1 MKVTGRALT
10 SETHTRRTARQ
21 DFSSNE
27 QKLHRGTY
35 MARPYDLVIEN
46 GTIHT
51 PTHSF
56 KADVAVLD
64 GKIAAIGTQ
73 FTDAAK
79 RIDATGLD
87 ILPGIWHVHC
97 HFREPGHTY
106 KEDFASG
113 SMTAAV
119 GGVTTCIDMTNNTP
133 HPTTIETFEEKKAL
147 VAPKAYVDYALY
159 GGGLYP
165 RTVEALAKA
174 GAIGIKIFN
183 TRHIKEV
190 YPYIS
195 ELGVLD
201 HGILFELYEATR
213 DMGLVA
219 AVHHDDPEWC
229 KRLTFRDYINKDRTD
244 ALAYHESFAKGYM
257 YGHGMV
263 AGLAAS
269 LYYARIAGVKL
280 HVLHLGVMPSGAN
293 EMIRHAKFDLGQ
305 DVSSELELGTLFM
318 TREQMEK
325 VGPATYNWGYDP
337 EAGWETIRNGV
348 ADFIVLEHAPHTWE
362 EVQPGWQDMY
372 SVPLGMTGAQ
382 EFVPMMLNAV
392 NEGRLTLNQ
401 IAQLT
406 AEAPARRFGI
416 YPRKGVIQPGADAD
430 FSIVDMKRE
439 VVFTKADMLTK
450 AGHTSW
456 EGMKCRGMAAYTIV
470 RGTVVAKDN
479 AIVGEAGYGRFIP
492 GTAAA

>member
-1 MKVTGRALT
+1 MEP
-10 SETHTRRTARQ
+10 S
-21 DFSSNE
+21 F
-27 QKLHRGTY
+27 
-35 MARPYDLVIEN
+35 DLVIEN
-46 GTIHT
+46 GTLHT
-51 PTHSF
+51 PTSSY
-56 KADVAVLD
+56 KANIAVQN
-64 GKIAAIGTQ
+64 GKIAAIGD
-73 FTDAAK
+73 FFPNANR

-113 SMTAAV
+113 TRAAAV
-119 GGVTTCIDMTNNTP
+119 GGVTMCIDMTNNTP
-133 HPTTIETFEEKKAL
+133 HPTSLDTFEEKKAL
-147 VAPKAYVDYALY
+147 VAGGAHLDYALY

-201 HGILFELYEATR
+201 HGILYELYESTR

-219 AVHHDDPEWC
+219 SVHHDDPEWC
-229 KRLTFRDYINKDRTD
+229 KRLTFRDYINKGRTD
-244 ALAYHESFAKGYM
+244 AIAYHESFKKGYM

-269 LYYARIAGVKL
+269 LYYARISGVKL
-280 HVLHLGVMPSGAN
+280 HVLHLGVMPAGAN

-305 DVSSELELGTLFM
+305 DVSSELELGTMFM

-325 VGPATYNWGYDP
+325 VGPATYNWGYNA

-348 ADFIVLEHAPHTWE
+348 ADFIVLEHAPHTLE
-362 EVQPGWQDMY
+362 EVQPGWQDMF

-382 EFVPMMLNAV
+382 EFVPMMLNSV
-392 NEGRLTLNQ
+392 NQGRLTLNDV
-401 IAQLT
+401 ARLT

-416 YPRKGVIQPGADAD
+416 FPRKGVTQIGADAD
-430 FSIVDMKRE
+430 FSIVDMTRE
-439 VVFTKADMLTK
+439 VVFTANDMLTK
-450 AGHTSW
+450 SGHTSW
-456 EGMKCRGMAAYTIV
+456 EGMRAKGLATYTIV
-470 RGTVVAKDN
+470 RGEIVAQDGHIK
-479 AIVGEAGYGRFIP
+479 VGPGFGRFVP
-492 GTAAA
+492 GTAAV